1 MTMKGTSLKLSNTIM
16 MYVSFLSG
24 LFVTPL
30 HRLIS
35 IVSLYTN
42 IASAFVSNVQH
53 CLLQQVPTIQISYL
67 SLTFCPNF
75 AFQAF
80 IPVTGSNVQTCK
92 TGQQKT

>member
-42 IASAFVSNVQH
+42 IASAFVSNVQ
-53 CLLQQVPTIQISYL
+53 QVPTIQISYL

-80 IPVTGSNVQTCK
+80 HTCYRK
-92 TGQQKT
+92 